1 MSKVRHLERFSSG
14 GAFDAAAADAL
25 NAHAHALHGAVDFH
39 LQALQIRLEAPPAN
53 AGDLTADAAQIFR
66 FAAPGYL
73 MAQARFLAAHA
84 AL

>member
-1 MSKVRHLERFSSG
+1 
-14 GAFDAAAADAL
+14 
-25 NAHAHALHGAVDFH
+25 
-39 LQALQIRLEAPPAN
+39 LQALEVRLEAPPAD